1 MEQAMSLS
9 GYEAT
14 VDNLADELISRIL
27 ASLDGLTQEQMDVT
41 PPGETSSLLV
51 IAGHAIAA
59 VEWNLV
65 QMLAGG
71 QVDRNRAAEFEARAA
86 DAADAA
92 GVVAVLRERWAEA
105 HANIGAA
112 LAGLDGGEYAAMKFH
127 PFLETELSGQEF
139 VVRALAHTAEHVGH
153 AEITRQWLDNR

>member
-1 MEQAMSLS
+1 MSLS
-9 GYEAT
+9 GYEAMI
-14 VDNLADELISRIL
+14 DGLADELIGRIL
-27 ASLDGLTQEQMDVT
+27 SALDGLTQEQLDAT

-59 VEWNLV
+59 VEWNVV

-71 QVDRNRAAEFEARAA
+71 QVDRDRAAEFEARAA
-86 DAADAA
+86 DAGDAA
-92 GVVAVLRERWAEA
+92 GAVAVLRERWGEA
-105 HANIGAA
+105 HANISSA
-112 LAGLDGGEYAAMKFH
+112 LEGLDGGEYAAKKFH

>member
-1 MEQAMSLS
+1 MSLN

-14 VDNLADELISRIL
+14 IDGLADELIQRIL
-27 ASLDGLTQEQMDVT
+27 SSLDGLTQEQLDAT

-71 QVDRNRAAEFEARAA
+71 QVDRNRATEFEARAA
-86 DAADAA
+86 DAGDAA
-92 GVVAVLRERWAEA
+92 GVVAVLRERWDDA
-105 HANIGAA
+105 HANITSA
-112 LAGLDGGEYAAMKFH
+112 LDGLDGGEYAAMKFH

-139 VVRALAHTAEHVGH
+139 AVRALAHTAEHVGH

>member
-1 MEQAMSLS
+1 MSLS

-14 VDNLADELISRIL
+14 IDGLANELVERIL
-27 ASLDGLTQEQMDVT
+27 GSLDGLTQEQLDAT

-86 DAADAA
+86 DAGDAA
-92 GVVAVLRERWAEA
+92 GVVAVLRERWDDA
-105 HANIGAA
+105 HANIRAA
-112 LAGLDGGEYAAMKFH
+112 LEGLDGSEYAAMKFH